1 MNRTEI
7 LKVGDKEYVCEL
19 TNDLKVGDLFIKTC
33 DPIDRPIEVS
43 LNRVRYSNQTSNM
56 FMYEPI
62 AGVYNYNYGWDTYR
76 NNTDF
81 SKLIG
86 KTFIIET
93 KTLFSKVLGEKIDV
107 AYIPVKI

>member
-7 LKVGDKEYVCEL
+7 LKVGEKEYVCEL

-43 LNRVRYSNQTSNM
+43 LNRVVYANKSANA
-56 FMYEPI
+56 FKYEPI
-62 AGVYNYNYGWDTYR
+62 DGVYSYHFGLAAYR
-76 NNTDF
+76 GNTDLSHLF
-81 SKLIG
+81 GRTVIVELDI
-86 KTFIIET
+86 
-93 KTLFSKVLGEKIDV
+93 LFSKVLGEKIDV